1 MPPILCYNRVVKE
14 NMNLKGGALLIGS
27 LYWQDDLVLDS
38 GDNIRQIWRQER
50 LEMSSAIDVQVP
62 IRYGR
67 FSMRNTY
74 TMIFDK
80 KVANGTAKVI
90 PFKNSNITLFN
101 EIYTEVTEISKAE
114 GVNDETFIKG
124 ERAWCVC
131 TILFNPRLDEN
142 IRTDILQKWKVE
154 LERNPRGY
162 EYFINNTERY
172 SVKISGELDVPWPS
186 EAAGFD
192 FLIAT
197 ATKEKKR
204 EGAGLITPQEIAQHV
219 KNRPYF
225 YPNIEHGIVTFEDAE
240 ILRFL

>member
-1 MPPILCYNRVVKE
+1 
-14 NMNLKGGALLIGS
+14 MNLKGGALLIGS

-38 GDNIRQIWRQER
+38 GDNIRQAWRLER
-50 LEMSSAIDVQVP
+50 LEVSSAIDVHVP

-67 FSMRNTY
+67 FSKGNTY

-80 KVANGTAKVI
+80 KAANGTAKVI
-90 PFKNSNITLFN
+90 PFRHSKITHFD
-101 EIYTEVTEISKAE
+101 EVRKEVTELSKAE
-114 GVNDETFIKG
+114 GVNDTTFIKG

-131 TILFNPRLDEN
+131 TIIFNPHLEEN
-142 IRTDILQKWKVE
+142 VRTNILHKWKVE
-154 LERNPRGY
+154 LERNQRGY

-186 EAAGFD
+186 EAADFD
-192 FLIAT
+192 FLVAT

-204 EGAGLITPQEIAQHV
+204 DGAVVITPQEIAQHV

-225 YPNIEHGIVTFEDAE
+225 YPNVEHGIATFEDEE
-240 ILRFL
+240 ILKFL